1 MRDEEDRSAARPE
14 EGAPPDASAAQEAP
28 HSGVPLAALGTREVL
43 VSVLGVMAAKAWE
56 GMGLVASVTTGKV
69 EKDLESARLAIDAY
83 AAVLEVLRGRLE
95 DAPRRE
101 METLLTNL
109 RLNFVEKSS

>member
-1 MRDEEDRSAARPE
+1 MQDEQDRETQPE
-14 EGAPPDASAAQEAP
+14 EGTPPDGSAAEEA
-28 HSGVPLAALGTREVL
+28 SRSAVPIGALGTREVL
-43 VSVLGVMAAKAWE
+43 VSLLGVMAAKAWE
-56 GMGLVASVTTGKV
+56 GMGLVASMTTGKV

-83 AAVLEVLRGRLE
+83 AAVFEVLRSRLE